1 MVEPNSAAGQSIVL
15 LLNRLGQLVLY
26 QRAQQSTDVVA
37 LELGSPRVPDQDP
50 GTVSSD
56 TIV

>member
-1 MVEPNSAAGQSIVL
+1 MVQPNSAAGQSVVL
-15 LLNRLGQLVLY
+15 LFNRLGQLVPC

-50 GTVSSD
+50 GAVSSD
-56 TIV
+56 TVV